1 MDALNTYNLFNRAQ
15 ELRHLKN
22 EEREVRLSAV
32 IELAIPALTCVER
45 CWYSEE
51 EATEA
56 ASIVL
61 DLARDLRL
69 EVWPVPRKLPPLLY
83 LVPL

>member
-1 MDALNTYNLFNRAQ
+1 MDALNTYDLFNRAQ

-22 EEREVRLSAV
+22 EEREIRLNA
-32 IELAIPALTCVER
+32 ILELAIPTLTCVER
-45 CWYSEE
+45 CWYNEE

-61 DLARDLRL
+61 DLVRDLRL
-69 EVWPVPRKLPPLLY
+69 
-83 LVPL
+83 